1 MRLPQPHDGPA
12 PLNVRGHGA
21 LPRSFNLQ
29 PSAFNACLWHE
40 KGGGSNTSQSQTTTT
55 TDNRVATD
63 GDGNQIY
70 HGNEIGGSVILNT
83 LADDVAVAAL
93 DTAAALGSDA
103 LGTAAGLGRDAL
115 DTADRLG
122 SRSFDTA
129 DRLGSNALD
138 TAADFNRTGAD
149 TVTQLAAGA
158 LEGLKSLL
166 DSNAR
171 TSTEAFSLVSDAS
184 ANSAA
189 GARQVAD
196 SQKEFLRAQTGQ
208 DTVVKIIGYG
218 LATLAVGGVAL
229 AVATSRKSK

>member
-1 MRLPQPHDGPA
+1 MNLPQTHDGPA
-12 PLNVRGHGA
+12 PLAVRGSVAPRFLRCAVA
-21 LPRSFNLQ
+21 L
-29 PSAFNACLWHE
+29 AVTHE
-40 KGGGSNTSQSQTTTT
+40 KGGGATTTQAQTTST

-83 LADDVAVAAL
+83 LADDVAIAAL

-103 LGTAAGLGRDAL
+103 LSTAGGLGRDAL

-129 DRLGSNALD
+129 DRLGSRAFD
-138 TAADFNRTGAD
+138 TAADLTRSGAD

-158 LEGLKSLL
+158 LDGLKSLL
-166 DSNAR
+166 DSNER
-171 TSTEAFSLVSDAS
+171 TSSEAFSLVSDSA

-189 GARQVAD
+189 NSRQVAD

-218 LATLAVGGVAL
+218 LATLAVGGVVL

>member
-1 MRLPQPHDGPA
+1 MNLPQTHDGPA
-12 PLNVRGHGA
+12 PLAVRGSVAPRFLRCAVA
-21 LPRSFNLQ
+21 L
-29 PSAFNACLWHE
+29 AVTHE
-40 KGGGSNTSQSQTTTT
+40 KGGGATTTQAQTTST
-55 TDNRVATD
+55 TDNRIATD

-70 HGNEIGGSVILNT
+70 HGNEIGGSIILNT
-83 LADDVAVAAL
+83 LADDVAIAAL

-103 LGTAAGLGRDAL
+103 LSTAGGLGRDAL
-115 DTADRLG
+115 
-122 SRSFDTA
+122 DTA

-138 TAADFNRTGAD
+138 TAADLTRSGAD

-158 LEGLKSLL
+158 LDGLKSLL
-166 DSNAR
+166 DSNER
-171 TSTEAFSLVSDAS
+171 TSSEAFSLVSDAS

-218 LATLAVGGVAL
+218 LATLAVGGVVL

>member
-1 MRLPQPHDGPA
+1 MRLPQTHDGPPA
-12 PLNVRGHGA
+12 LNGRGTGA
-21 LPRSFNLQ
+21 LPRSFNFH
-29 PSAFNACLWHE
+29 PSAFNRPVWLAVTHE
-40 KGGGSNTSQSQTTTT
+40 KGGGARTTQTQTTST

-70 HGNEIGGSVILNT
+70 HGNAIGGSLILNT
-83 LADDVAVAAL
+83 LADDVALAAL
-93 DTAAALGSDA
+93 DTAAGLGSDA

-122 SRSFDTA
+122 SRAF
-129 DRLGSNALD
+129 D
-138 TAADFNRTGAD
+138 TAADLNRTGAD

-158 LEGLKSLL
+158 LDGLKSLL
-166 DSNAR
+166 DSNER
-171 TSTEAFSLVSDAS
+171 TSSAAFSLVSDSA

-189 GARQVAD
+189 SSRQVAD

-218 LATLAVGGVAL
+218 LATLAVGGVVY
-229 AVATSRKSK
+229 AVATSRKSQ

>member
-1 MRLPQPHDGPA
+1 MRPPQTHDGPA

-40 KGGGSNTSQSQTTTT
+40 KGGGASTSQTQTTAT

-70 HGNEIGGSVILNT
+70 HGNEIGGSLIINT
-83 LADDVAVAAL
+83 LADDVAIAAL
-93 DTAAALGSDA
+93 DTASD
-103 LGTAAGLGRDAL
+103 LT
-115 DTADRLG
+115 
-122 SRSFDTA
+122 
-129 DRLGSNALD
+129 
-138 TAADFNRTGAD
+138 RTGAD
-149 TVTQLAAGA
+149 TVTQLASGA
-158 LEGLKSLL
+158 LDGLKSLL
-166 DSNAR
+166 DSNQKTA
-171 TSTEAFSLVSDAS
+171 SEAFSLVQSSA

-189 GARQVAD
+189 SSRQVAD

-208 DTVVKIIGYG
+208 ETVVKLIGYG